1 MIVVDTNVIAALYL
15 PNEYSALAEALLLQ
29 DADWAAPALWRS
41 ELRNVL
47 ALYLR
52 KKLLNFEQA
61 CQIQNQAESLMIA
74 NEYQINSVQV
84 LRLAQSSGCS
94 AYDCEFVALAQHL
107 SVKLI
112 TQDKQILAQFP
123 QHALKLNTIEAWK
136 YETINVKKTRHFKWA
151 PRRIKPPDE

>member
-15 PNEYSALAEALLLQ
+15 PNENSALAEALLLQ
-29 DADWAAPALWRS
+29 DADWAAPMLWRS

-52 KKLLNFEQA
+52 KNLLNFEQA

-74 NEYQINSVQV
+74 NEYQINSVEV

-94 AYDCEFVALAQHL
+94 TYDCEFVALARHL

-123 QHALKLNTIEAWK
+123 QHASKLNEIEA
-136 YETINVKKTRHFKWA
+136 
-151 PRRIKPPDE
+151 

>member
-15 PNEYSALAEALLLQ
+15 PNENSELAETLLQ
-29 DADWAAPALWRS
+29 HDADWAAPALWRS

-74 NEYQINSVQV
+74 NEYQINSVEV

-94 AYDCEFVALAQHL
+94 AYDCEFVALARHL
-107 SVKLI
+107 QVKLI

-123 QHALKLNTIEAWK
+123 QHTIALKNIE
-136 YETINVKKTRHFKWA
+136 
-151 PRRIKPPDE
+151 IKAL

>member
-1 MIVVDTNVIAALYL
+1 MVVVDTNVIVALYL
-15 PNEYSALAEALLLQ
+15 PNENSVLAETLLLQ
-29 DADWAAPALWRS
+29 DANWAAPALWRS

-52 KKLLNFEQA
+52 KQLLNFEQA

-74 NEYQINSVQV
+74 SEYQINSVEV

-94 AYDCEFVALAQHL
+94 AYDCEFVALARHL
-107 SVKLI
+107 QVKLI

-123 QHALKLNTIEAWK
+123 QHTIALKDIE
-136 YETINVKKTRHFKWA
+136 
-151 PRRIKPPDE
+151 IKQ

>member
-1 MIVVDTNVIAALYL
+1 MVVVDTNVIAALYL
-15 PNEYSALAEALLLQ
+15 PNENSVLAETLLLQ
-29 DADWAAPALWRS
+29 DANWAAPALWRS

-52 KKLLNFEQA
+52 KQLLNFEQA

-74 NEYQINSVQV
+74 SEYQINSVEV

-94 AYDCEFVALAQHL
+94 AYDCEFVALARHL
-107 SVKLI
+107 QVKLI

-123 QHALKLNTIEAWK
+123 QHTIALKDIE
-136 YETINVKKTRHFKWA
+136 
-151 PRRIKPPDE
+151 IKQ

>member
-1 MIVVDTNVIAALYL
+1 MVVVDTNVIAALYL
-15 PNEYSALAEALLLQ
+15 PNENSVLAETLLLQ
-29 DADWAAPALWRS
+29 DANWAAPALWRS

-52 KKLLNFEQA
+52 KQLLNFEQA

-74 NEYQINSVQV
+74 SEYQINSVEV

-94 AYDCEFVALAQHL
+94 AYDCEFVALARHL
-107 SVKLI
+107 QVKLI

-123 QHALKLNTIEAWK
+123 QHTIALKDIE
-136 YETINVKKTRHFKWA
+136 
-151 PRRIKPPDE
+151 IKQWWNPAC

>member
-15 PNEYSALAEALLLQ
+15 PNDYTNKAEKLLMQ
-29 DADWAAPALWRS
+29 DANWAAPLLWRS

-52 KKLLNFEQA
+52 KQLLTFEQA
-61 CQIQNQAESLMIA
+61 CQIQNQAEVLIAA
-74 NEYQINSVQV
+74 NEYQLNSVDI
-84 LRLAQSSGCS
+84 LKLARASQCS

-107 SVKLI
+107 QVKLI

-123 QHALKLNTIEAWK
+123 QDAIALKDIE
-136 YETINVKKTRHFKWA
+136 
-151 PRRIKPPDE
+151 IKQP

>member
-1 MIVVDTNVIAALYL
+1 LIVVDTNVIAALYL
-15 PNEYSALAEALLLQ
+15 PNENSALAEALLLQ

-52 KKLLNFEQA
+52 KKMLNFEQA

-74 NEYQINSVQV
+74 NEYQINSVEV

-94 AYDCEFVALAQHL
+94 AYDCEFVALARHL
-107 SVKLI
+107 GVKLV

-123 QHALKLNTIEAWK
+123 QDTIALKDIE
-136 YETINVKKTRHFKWA
+136 
-151 PRRIKPPDE
+151 IKQL